1 MSVLP
6 AYEARAEVQVSDL
19 KQVLENTR
27 IEDPE
32 KAVDEL
38 YKELGSVDVG
48 PIIKALGN
56 DIVSIKDD
64 FDSIYSTLGLLD
76 EQGYKKKSVD
86 GSSDDD
92 PIPKFQPEWGK
103 IRKNFEEQ
111 IWESKKIATEGAAR
125 ANSYRTVMVPMIKDD
140 GVPIEAKK
148 AELDHFIKEIEATT
162 NSAQRMAESF
172 LELPT
177 RIKDFRVRLSKAL
190 VQVGLNFTG
199 KIQQLKQ
206 DVDALS
212 AKLEKQTRMSG
223 TARHWARRGLHT
235 AETGV
240 ALLIAFGTLL
250 GPVGLGIFL
259 GVAIVGAVAAV
270 GGQLSLFV
278 LDSKRGETD
287 RVLASKSQDLEK
299 IQKDFQEFEAINSQ
313 IQLALARTSGLCQRL
328 AAIGE
333 VWTAI
338 RADAQSIRDTIS
350 QGRNC
355 PTEYGCKLYLREN
368 QISGPYEKLEHAL
381 EAYASQV
388 NKFTDDSSI

>member
-206 DVDALS
+206 DVNSLIEKIRGHEKMRES
-212 AKLEKQTRMSG
+212 AVD
-223 TARHWARRGLHT
+223 WARKRLNVKSM
-235 AETGV
+235 GV
-240 ALLIAFGTLL
+240 SLLCNLSSLLGIDGTKILLNATTIGTEKSSLPNVVDIVKEVRSELSDLTDRESGFVLIEEVVKQSLGRTTHLVGRLIAIAE
-250 GPVGLGIFL
+250 VWA
-259 GVAIVGAVAAV
+259 AIRTEAQEISIAMKS
-270 GGQLSLFV
+270 GGQ
-278 LDSKRGETD
+278 
-287 RVLASKSQDLEK
+287 
-299 IQKDFQEFEAINSQ
+299 
-313 IQLALARTSGLCQRL
+313 
-328 AAIGE
+328 
-333 VWTAI
+333 
-338 RADAQSIRDTIS
+338 
-350 QGRNC
+350 C
-355 PTEYGCKLYLREN
+355 PTEYGFRLYLRDDKVA
-368 QISGPYEKLEHAL
+368 SPYKKLEQAL
-381 EAYASQV
+381 RVYASQV
-388 NKFTDDSSI
+388 KSD